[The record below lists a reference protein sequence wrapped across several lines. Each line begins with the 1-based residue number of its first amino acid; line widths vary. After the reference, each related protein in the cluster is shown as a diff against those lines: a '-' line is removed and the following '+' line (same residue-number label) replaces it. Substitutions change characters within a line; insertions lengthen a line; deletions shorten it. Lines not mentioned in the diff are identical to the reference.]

1 MRVGIIGVA
10 GRLGAALAAG
20 VAATED
26 LELVAGVSPS
36 HAGRALG
43 DVVPGLGAV
52 GTAGHAAAR
61 VIVAGELDALVDAG
75 VDVAIEVTGPATV
88 GRHLRWLLE
97 HGIHAVVGATG
108 LAADDLAAV
117 RRLAGA
123 GPARAAVIP
132 NFSIGAVLVER
143 FAVEAARHL
152 PHVEI
157 VELHH
162 DRKVDAPSG
171 TAVATATAIAA
182 ALGDGVAPP
191 AGVDGP
197 AVADGARGALVHG
210 IPVHAVRLPG
220 LVAHEEV
227 LLGGDGQLLTLR
239 HDAVDR
245 SAYVAGAVLAC
256 RRVGGLD
263 GLVVGLDA
271 LL

>member
-1 MRVGIIGVA
+1 MRIGIVGVA
-10 GRLGAALAAG
+10 GRLGAVLARG
-20 VAATED
+20 IAATQD

-36 HAGRALG
+36 HAGRTLG
-43 DVVPGLGAV
+43 DVIPGLGAGPAASVPV
-52 GTAGHAAAR
+52 GGD
-61 VIVAGELDALVDAG
+61 LDALVAAE
-75 VDVAIEVTGPATV
+75 VDIAVEVTGPATV

-108 LAADDLAAV
+108 LRAEDLEAARHLAV
-117 RRLAGA
+117 A

-162 DRKVDAPSG
+162 EGKVDAPSG
-171 TAVATATAIAA
+171 TASATAAAIAGSLGADLA
-182 ALGDGVAPP
+182 AP
-191 AGVDGP
+191 AGVDGA
-197 AVADGARGALVHG
+197 AVAPGARGALVHG

-220 LVAHEEV
+220 LLAHEEV
-227 LLGGDGQLLTLR
+227 LLGGEGQLLTLR
-239 HDAVDR
+239 HDATDR
-245 SAYVAGAVLAC
+245 SAFVAGAVLAC
-256 RRVGGLD
+256 RRVPSLD
-263 GLVVGLDA
+263 GLVVGLGE